1 MVVAKVADAVR
12 RARMAAVL
20 PTLQHAPSPSS
31 SRNSRSSHHS
41 SVSTWSGIIATQH
54 NTKHDKH
61 AIRNGGSRVDDEGRE
76 ALAPRTE
83 VGLPGRLG
91 GVLGELEQDEQGKS
105 EDGAAHLIEQ
115 IHQGRVARV
124 NRYRLRFE

>member
-31 SRNSRSSHHS
+31 SRNSLSSHHS

-54 NTKHDKH
+54 DTHDTNNH
-61 AIRNGGSRVDDEGRE
+61 AIRNAAV
-76 ALAPRTE
+76 
-83 VGLPGRLG
+83 VWMKK
-91 GVLGELEQDEQGKS
+91 GE
-105 EDGAAHLIEQ
+105 EDTYL
-115 IHQGRVARV
+115 GRVARATG
-124 NRYRLRFE
+124 RGSG